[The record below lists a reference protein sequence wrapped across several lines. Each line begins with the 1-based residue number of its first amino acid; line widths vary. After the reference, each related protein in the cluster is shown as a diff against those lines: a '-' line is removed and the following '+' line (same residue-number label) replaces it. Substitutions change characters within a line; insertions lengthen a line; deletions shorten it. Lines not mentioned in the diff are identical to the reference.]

1 MRKPMHNR
9 SATLFVAT
17 ALLAACAGPRG
28 PVVENSPA
36 PSSPDQVYRVYV
48 GAESADL
55 VHLVRLGPD
64 GLSVERTIPVGEIP
78 VETEGPH
85 GLATSPDGRHLY
97 MTTAHGVPDGKLWK
111 LETGSD
117 TLVASPILLGNF
129 PATLDL
135 TPDGLYAFIVNFNLH
150 GEHVPSTVS
159 VVYTPN
165 MVEVEQI
172 PTCTMPH
179 GMRLS
184 PDGLHAYSMCMMD
197 DQLVEIDTRT
207 FEVSRRFSVSK
218 GHEMALHDYAEP
230 EILTGSRGMRS
241 TPAGGGMAE
250 MGGMDHDHQ
259 AMEPT
264 CSPTWAQPSPDGARI
279 YVACNRSNEILV
291 IDREAWRLEGRF
303 PAGAGPYNLDTTAD
317 GAVLVASLKGAG
329 QVQFFDTETFESLAV
344 LPSSTTVTHGVAVTP
359 DSRYAFVS
367 VEGKGAEPGKVDV
380 FDLRTLARI
389 GSVEVG
395 QQAGGIVF
403 WKMEPA
409 G

>member
-1 MRKPMHNR
+1 MLNR
-9 SATLFVAT
+9 TLTLVLATSLA
-17 ALLAACAGPRG
+17 AACAAPSGG
-28 PVVENSPA
+28 TSTSNAPA
-36 PSSPDQVYRVYV
+36 PAAIDQVYYVYV

-55 VHLVRLGPD
+55 IHRVRLGPD

-85 GLATSPDGRHLY
+85 GLAVAPDGRHLY

-111 LETGSD
+111 FEMGSD
-117 TLVASPILLGNF
+117 TLVAAPILLGNF

-165 MVEVEQI
+165 MVEVDQI

-197 DQLVEIDTRT
+197 DQLVEVDTRT
-207 FEVSRRFSVSK
+207 FEVSRRFSVSQ
-218 GHEMALHDYAEP
+218 GSEQALHDYPEP
-230 EILTGSRGMRS
+230 EVMTGARGMRAMPS
-241 TPAGGGMAE
+241 TGGS
-250 MGGMDHDHQ
+250 MGGMDHDHP

-264 CSPTWAQPSPDGARI
+264 CSPTWAEPSPDGSRV

-291 IDREAWRLEGRF
+291 IDREGWRLEARF
-303 PAGAGPYNLDTTAD
+303 PTGAGPYNLDVTPD
-317 GAVLVASLKGAG
+317 GRVLVASLKGAG
-329 QVQFFDTETFESLAV
+329 RVQFFDTGTFESLAN
-344 LPSSTTVTHGVAVTP
+344 LPSSTTVTHGVVVTP

-367 VEGKGAEPGKVDV
+367 VEGKGAEPGKVDA
-380 FDLRTLARI
+380 FDLRTFERV

-395 QQAGGIVF
+395 QQAGGIAF

>member
-1 MRKPMHNR
+1 MLNR
-9 SATLFVAT
+9 FVMLVLATPLM
-17 ALLAACAGPRG
+17 AACAGSGG
-28 PVVENSPA
+28 PSAVDVPA
-36 PSSPDQVYRVYV
+36 PSPADQVYYVYV

-55 VHLVRLGPD
+55 IHRIRLGPD

-85 GLATSPDGRHLY
+85 GLVTSADGRHLY

-111 LETGSD
+111 IELGSD
-117 TLVASPILLGNF
+117 TLVAPPILLGNF

-159 VVYTPN
+159 VVYTPS
-165 MVEVEQI
+165 MVEVDQI

-207 FEVSRRFSVSK
+207 FQVSRRFSVSQ
-218 GHEMALHDYAEP
+218 GRETALHDYAEP
-230 EILTGSRGMRS
+230 EVMTGSRGMQA
-241 TPAGGGMAE
+241 TPPSGSG
-250 MGGMDHDHQ
+250 HDHH

-264 CSPTWAQPSPDGARI
+264 CSPTWAEPSPDGRRI

-303 PAGAGPYNLDTTAD
+303 STGAGPYNLDTTHD
-317 GAVLVASLKGAG
+317 GGILVASLKAGG
-329 QVQFFDTETFESLAV
+329 QVQFFDTDTFESVAV
-344 LPSSTTVTHGVAVTP
+344 LPSSTTVTHGVVVTP

-380 FDLRTLARI
+380 FDLSTLERV

-395 QQAGGIVF
+395 QQAGGIAF